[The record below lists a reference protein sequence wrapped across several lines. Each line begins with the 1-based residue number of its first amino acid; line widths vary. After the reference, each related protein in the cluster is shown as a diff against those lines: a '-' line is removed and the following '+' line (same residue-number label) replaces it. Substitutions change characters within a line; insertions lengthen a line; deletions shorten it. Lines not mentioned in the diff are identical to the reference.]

1 MSRMISRTLALLLA
15 TLAVAAMSAAPVRA
29 GEVAPEPDYP
39 SEDCTV
45 AVDDDTPD
53 AGQTITISGEGW
65 DEGATAV
72 IFVGGAEVGSVVVG
86 ADGTWEFEF
95 TIPADAEGGDYAVEV
110 EGCEGV
116 DEVLGTTITV
126 TPAAE
131 EEQPRALPT
140 TGSSST
146 EPLVRTGAVL
156 IAAGAV
162 LVYAVRRRNQA
173 ASS

>member
-29 GEVAPEPDYP
+29 GEVAPGPDYP

-53 AGQTITISGEGW
+53 AGQTITISGENW

-72 IFVGGAEVGSVVVG
+72 IFVGGAEVGSVVVDG
-86 ADGTWEFEF
+86 TGTWEFEY

-110 EGCEGV
+110 EGCEGLP
-116 DEVLGTTITV
+116 DGEVLGTIITV
-126 TPAAE
+126 TAAAE
-131 EEQPRALPT
+131 EPRALPA

-146 EPLVRTGAVL
+146 EPLVRTAAVL

-173 ASS
+173 AGS

>member
-1 MSRMISRTLALLLA
+1 MSRMISRTLALLVA

-29 GEVAPEPDYP
+29 GEVPDPEPYP
-39 SEDCTV
+39 SEDCTI
-45 AVDDDTPD
+45 AVDND
-53 AGQTITISGEGW
+53 APAPGDTITITGEAW
-65 DEGATAV
+65 DPGATAV
-72 IFVGGAEVGSVVVG
+72 ISVGGAEVGSVVVG
-86 ADGTWEFEF
+86 EDGTWEFKY
-95 TIPADAEGGDYAVEV
+95 TIPADAEPGDYAVEAD
-110 EGCEGV
+110 GCEGAG
-116 DEVLGTTITV
+116 EVLGTTITV
-126 TPAAE
+126 VEARAAE
-131 EEQPRALPT
+131 QPQALPA